1 MVEQKSRHQ
10 SVAKEEKRKKLI
22 ESIGGTGGGRNISNQ
37 DIKNI
42 LKNIGGTGGRA
53 ISALDIKNIL
63 KNLGVTA
70 SKQAK
75 LKSQLS
81 KFKLTNKKGKPHL
94 KKGGKAKK
102 MKAYSKGGKV

>member
-22 ESIGGTGGGRNISNQ
+22 KSIRNEAYASSIGGTGGRTVSNQ
-37 DIKNI
+37 DFKNI
-42 LKNIGGTGGRA
+42 LK
-53 ISALDIKNIL
+53 D
-63 KNLGVTA
+63 LGLTA
-70 SKQAK
+70 SQQAK
-75 LKSQLS
+75 IKSQLS

-102 MKAYSKGGKV
+102 

>member
-1 MVEQKSRHQ
+1 MVKSKSRHQ

-42 LKNIGGTGGRA
+42 LKNIGGTGGRT

-63 KNLGVTA
+63 KDLGLTVSQQTKLKNKL
-70 SKQAK
+70 SKQYW
-75 LKSQLS
+75 S
-81 KFKLTNKKGKPHL
+81 KFYKGKPHL

-102 MKAYSKGGKV
+102 